1 MSRRFT
7 KQNTY
12 KNMEIQIPEDG
23 QADVRILE
31 SIADNIDKAMDEGA
45 GKMVVYDVI
54 LPRQYAHQDNKNQI
68 FSGFQADICKFQKRL
83 DGAPYAPR
91 YIAVRDRIAESPVYK
106 VAMFLPPESNFD
118 REQFESKGRY
128 VMDGKLKDWQAYRE
142 HDLMAI
148 CEKHGVA
155 VKDVVPLDRDKEE
168 ARNEAFYCASKL
180 AAVKVEPKAER
191 TLFRS
196 RKSNN

>member
-12 KNMEIQIPEDG
+12 KNREIQIPEEG

-31 SIADNIDKAMDEGA
+31 SIEDNINKAMDEGA

-54 LPRQYAHQDNKNQI
+54 LPRQYASQENKNQI
-68 FSGFQADICKFQKRL
+68 FSSVQADICKFQKRL
-83 DGAPYAPR
+83 DGAAFAPR
-91 YIAVRDRIAESPVYK
+91 YVAVRDRFAESPVYK
-106 VAMFLPPESNFD
+106 VAMFLPEDSK
-118 REQFESKGRY
+118 FEKEYFEDKGRY
-128 VMDGKLKDWQAYRE
+128 VMDGKLKDWTAYRD

-155 VKDVVPLDRDKEE
+155 VKDIVPLNNGSAEE
-168 ARNEAFYCASKL
+168 RNEAFYTASEL
-180 AAVKVEPKAER
+180 ATVKIVPKAER
-191 TLFRS
+191 TLFQS
-196 RKSNN
+196 RKSK

>member
-7 KQNTY
+7 KQNIY
-12 KNMEIQIPEDG
+12 KNKEIQIPEDG

-31 SIADNIDKAMDEGA
+31 SIEDTIDKAMDEGA

-54 LPRQYAHQDNKNQI
+54 LPRQYAGQSNKNLI
-68 FSGFQADICKFQKRL
+68 FSSFQADLCKCQKRL
-83 DGAPYAPR
+83 DGAVCAPR
-91 YIAVRDRIAESPVYK
+91 YIAVRDRFAESPVYK
-106 VAMFLPPESNFD
+106 VAMFLPEDSKFE
-118 REQFESKGRY
+118 REQFVSKGRY
-128 VMDGKLKDWQAYRE
+128 VMDGKLKDWNAYRD

-155 VKDVVPLDRDKEE
+155 VKDVVPLDGTKE
-168 ARNEAFYCASKL
+168 ASDEAFYVASEL
-180 AAVKVEPKAER
+180 AAVKIEPRLER

-196 RKSNN
+196 RKSI